1 MTARD
6 PQDRAPAAADQ
17 EAEIRAFLAERG
29 IPAVV
34 IELAVGDWRAGIP
47 LHIDFESASRTDLT
61 KEGAWKYATCPST
74 EILMMGWAFGD
85 EKPELWWMWP
95 EWRAPLPDRVR
106 ARFLICSLGYGRRL
120 IHCHNSQ
127 FERWMTW
134 FILCPEL
141 DLPEPTLDSFYCTA
155 AQARRRSLPGALDDL
170 GRALDLTTRKDRR
183 GKDLI
188 KALSV
193 PQKDGTFNRD
203 PVLMREFGDYC
214 LTDVEVERA
223 AAKLS
228 FPLTDEEFEDFVV
241 SEEINDVGLRI
252 DVEFAKAVQAYASQ
266 ETAAINE
273 ELLKLTNGRVRT
285 ARSFQKIKK
294 WLEPY
299 REGNDFVR
307 RATTR
312 VKTVRGVEERK
323 VSIDKAARHNIL
335 SFEEDELGSIP
346 GPVLDLVS
354 LLDEAGR
361 TSIHKF
367 KAMALRADPEDD
379 RVRGAYMWCG
389 ASQTAR
395 FSSTGLQLH
404 NWVREVAPEPLTV
417 RAQVLAGEDLL
428 MSAKKLEQGKE
439 ETILDILASM
449 LRPSIIAAPNRRL
462 VWGDWSGIEARV
474 LPWLTA
480 DERAQPL
487 LDIYAE
493 GDAYERA
500 TGEKRPPHLDPYVIT
515 AAKIFKIPVEEVTED
530 QRQSGGKVPTLSLQY
545 QGWVKALQAMGRNH
559 GVRFNDDHAVQ
570 IARAWRDTNEWC
582 TRFWRKVE
590 TAALRAVRHPGE
602 YFDAGR
608 LRYVSTVEPYPILW
622 ALSPSGSTLT
632 YPMVRI
638 ENRERFGETRATVT
652 AIKAAWKPAA
662 DATDWPRVDLYGGQ
676 LAENGCQHVATSE
689 ILKAALRRLRDADWP
704 VVMHTHDECVL
715 EVYADEVSEAAVALG
730 EAMLAR
736 EPWMEGLPLWVDIAS
751 GPRYKMKE
759 AA

>member
-6 PQDRAPAAADQ
+6 PQSKAPPVEDQ
-17 EAEIRAFLAERG
+17 EAEIRAFLAEHG
-29 IPAVV
+29 IPAVI
-34 IELAVGDWRAGIP
+34 IELAVEDWRLGVP
-47 LHIDFESASRTDLT
+47 LHVDYESSSRTDLT
-61 KEGAWKYATCPST
+61 KEGAWKYATCPTT

-95 EWRAPLPDRVR
+95 AWRTPLPDRVR
-106 ARFLICSLGYGRRL
+106 ARFLICSLGLGRRL
-120 IHCHNSQ
+120 IHCHNAQ

-170 GRALDLTTRKDRR
+170 GRALELTTRKDRR

-188 KALSV
+188 KALSL

-214 LTDVEVERA
+214 LTDVDVERA

-241 SEEINDVGLRI
+241 SEEINDVGLRV
-252 DVEFAKAVQAYASQ
+252 DVEFAEAVQAYASQ

-285 ARSFQKIKK
+285 ARSFKKIKE
-294 WLEPY
+294 WLELY

-307 RATTR
+307 RAMTR

-335 SFEEDELGSIP
+335 SFEEDEPGSIP

-395 FSSTGLQLH
+395 FSSTGLQVH
-404 NWVREVAPEPLTV
+404 NFVREVAPDPLAV
-417 RAQVLAGEDLL
+417 RAQVLASEDLV
-428 MSAKKLEQGKE
+428 MSAKKLERGEE

-449 LRPSIIAAPNRRL
+449 LRPSIIAAPGKRL
-462 VWGDWSGIEARV
+462 VWGDWAGIEARG
-474 LPWLTA
+474 LPWLA
-480 DERAQPL
+480 KHPVAEQK
-487 LDIYAE
+487 LDIFRR
-493 GDAYERA
+493 GDAEERA
-500 TGEKRPPHLDPYVIT
+500 TGQRSPENDPYVVT
-515 AAKIFKIPVEEVTED
+515 AAGIYGIPVWEVDDD
-530 QRQSGGKVPTLSLQY
+530 QRQIGKVAELSLGY
-545 QGWVKALQAMGRNH
+545 QGGYRALLAMARAY
-559 GVRFNDDHAVQ
+559 GVRLTEAQAEAIKVAWRNQNQWCVAFWHAVE
-570 IARAWRDTNEWC
+570 AAVYRAI
-582 TRFWRKVE
+582 
-590 TAALRAVRHPGE
+590 RHPGE
-602 YFDAGR
+602 YFDVGR
-608 LRYVSTVEPYPILW
+608 LRYVSTAEPYPVLW
-622 ALSPSGSTLT
+622 CLLPSGDTLS
-632 YPMVRI
+632 YPMAEIVRKKK
-638 ENRERFGETRATVT
+638 FGEMADV
-652 AIKAAWKPAA
+652 AQALKANWKPKAE
-662 DATDWPRVDLYGGQ
+662 DPHWPRFDLYGG
-676 LAENGCQHVATSE
+676 LCCENATQSVATSV
-689 ILKAALRRLRDADWP
+689 ILKAALRRLAAAEWP
-704 VVMHTHDECVL
+704 VAGHTHDEIVL
-715 EVYADEVSEAAVALG
+715 EVWPDEVGEAAAALG

-736 EPWMEGLPLWVDIAS
+736 EPWMEGLPLWTDIAS
-751 GPRYKMKE
+751 GSRYKMKE